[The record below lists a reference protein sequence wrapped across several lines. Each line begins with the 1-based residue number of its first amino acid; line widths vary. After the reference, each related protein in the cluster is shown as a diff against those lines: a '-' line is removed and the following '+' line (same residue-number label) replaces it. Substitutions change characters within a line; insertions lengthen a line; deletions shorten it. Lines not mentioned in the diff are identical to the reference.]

1 MLTALATIVLTAFVT
16 IWGLK
21 MLWAAE
27 ARAATDPFLRSFVQ
41 WLFVAFYMVVLGGL
55 SAGLILLGKA

>member
-1 MLTALATIVLTAFVT
+1 MLTALATIVVTALVT

-27 ARAATDPFLRSFVQ
+27 ARAAADPFLRSLVQ
-41 WLFVAFYMVVLGGL
+41 WLFVAFYLVVLGGL